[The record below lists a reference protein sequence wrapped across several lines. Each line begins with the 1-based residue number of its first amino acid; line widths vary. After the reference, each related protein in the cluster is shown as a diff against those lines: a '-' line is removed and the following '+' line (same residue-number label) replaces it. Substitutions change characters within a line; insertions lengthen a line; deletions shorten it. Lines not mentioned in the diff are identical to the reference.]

1 MKSKKGPTNSCKA
14 PVLAGGQGVLELVV
28 AIGVIA
34 LVLGG
39 VVTLLVQVMGA
50 RGKSFDRKKATRL
63 ASVVMESLVEEAENN
78 PGAFWELNEV
88 TNGEVEGFDDY
99 RYLLEF
105 SDKQDEYECAR
116 DCTEVTLSVGWS
128 GSSEDL
134 SVSFRRFF
142 SK

>member
-1 MKSKKGPTNSCKA
+1 MKNKKGPTNSRKA

-63 ASVVMESLVEEAENN
+63 ASVVMEGLVEEEKNDPSSFWVLSGRNN
-78 PGAFWELNEV
+78 QSQS
-88 TNGEVEGFDDY
+88 GFDGY
-99 RYLLEF
+99 VYSVGFTPVACSR
-105 SDKQDEYECAR
+105 SCAKVVL
-116 DCTEVTLSVGWS
+116 TVGWS
-128 GSSEDL
+128 GSSVDQ
-134 SVSFRRFF
+134 SVSFSRFF
-142 SK
+142 AK